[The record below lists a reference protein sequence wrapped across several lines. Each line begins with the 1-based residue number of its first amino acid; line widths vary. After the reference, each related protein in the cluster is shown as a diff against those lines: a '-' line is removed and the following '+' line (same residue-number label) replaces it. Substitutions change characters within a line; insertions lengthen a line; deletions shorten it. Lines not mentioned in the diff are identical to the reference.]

1 MSTLSTHVLDTSI
14 GKPAHGVRVELLRDG
29 ATMGSGVTDVDGRVR
44 DLFFQGATLEPGEYQ
59 LKFGVAEYFAKS
71 KRETFYSEISVTFRV
86 TAGAE
91 HYHVPL
97 LVSPFGYSTYRG
109 S

>member
-1 MSTLSTHVLDTSI
+1 MSTLSTHILDTSL
-14 GKPAHGVRVELLRDG
+14 GTPAAGVRVMLERVEGRRALAERI
-29 ATMGSGVTDVDGRVR
+29 TDVDGRVR
-44 DLFFQGATLEPGEYQ
+44 DVAGAELAAGTYCLR
-59 LKFGVAEYFAKS
+59 FDVAAYFARTH
-71 KRETFYSEISVTFRV
+71 RETFYPEISVTFVVRDRQ
-86 TAGAE
+86 